1 MALCSLLV
9 GAGCNAEP
17 TTVATATAALT
28 VPTVRRP
35 APPAD
40 CPEGMARVDDF
51 CIDRF
56 EAHLVDAG
64 APSVLLPHCERPP
77 SRVKYMAASSAGAKP
92 QAYISRVEAARACRA
107 ADKRLCTARQWHR
120 ACGGTRGSRYPY
132 GDQPLAG
139 RCNTGKPHLMTK
151 LFGGE
156 TKYTYDA
163 HYNNPRLALEPGF
176 LAASGEYR
184 DCVNDWG
191 VHDMV
196 GNLHEW
202 VADPVSRKLE
212 KEVPLEF
219 GPHGLGHDG
228 SGVFMGGYF
237 SSAAEHGHGCTYVTA
252 THSPNYHDYSIGFR
266 CCSDLAAH

>member
-1 MALCSLLV
+1 
-9 GAGCNAEP
+9 
-17 TTVATATAALT
+17 
-28 VPTVRRP
+28 
-35 APPAD
+35 
-40 CPEGMARVDDF
+40 
-51 CIDRF
+51 
-56 EAHLVDAG
+56 
-64 APSVLLPHCERPP
+64 
-77 SRVKYMAASSAGAKP
+77 
-92 QAYISRVEAARACRA
+92 
-107 ADKRLCTARQWHR
+107 
-120 ACGGTRGSRYPY
+120 
-132 GDQPLAG
+132 
-139 RCNTGKPHLMTK
+139 MTK

-156 TKYTYDA
+156 TRYTYDA
-163 HYNNPRLALEPGF
+163 HYNNPRLNQEPGF
-176 LAASGEYR
+176 LAKGGEYR
-184 DCVNDWG
+184 ECTNDYG

-266 CCSDLAAH
+266 CCADPLAAPP